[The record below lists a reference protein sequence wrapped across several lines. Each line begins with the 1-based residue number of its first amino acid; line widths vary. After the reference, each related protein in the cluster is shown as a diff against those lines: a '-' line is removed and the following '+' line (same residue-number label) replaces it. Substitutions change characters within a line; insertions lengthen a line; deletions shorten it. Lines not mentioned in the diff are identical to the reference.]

1 MTSNIMRRPS
11 FHAEAIIDL
20 LQQEKIATLEQM
32 KVALGTQTDMTVFRK
47 LREIPY
53 LASYSHRG
61 RYYTLSAM
69 ARFDD
74 QGLWSYRDVH
84 FSRTG
89 SLVDTVNEFVSASP
103 RGYFSS
109 ELAGLLQVQVKEP
122 LLNLVRRGDI
132 AREEVS
138 GLYLY
143 CSTNPEKRR
152 QQFLMRSIPA
162 VAQPWSVLRDP
173 RQPMPEEAR
182 DAMAAFIALL
192 NERQRRL
199 YAGLE
204 SLRMGRGGDQRVSEI
219 TGLDVRTIARGRQ
232 ELLADEPITTGGI
245 RRPGGGRHAVE
256 KKRRGSSR

>member
-1 MTSNIMRRPS
+1 MRTPS

-20 LQQEKIATLEQM
+20 LQREKIATLEQM
-32 KVALGTQTDMTVFRK
+32 KAALGTQTDMTVFRK
-47 LREIPY
+47 LREVPY
-53 LASYSHRG
+53 HASYSHRG
-61 RYYTLSAM
+61 RFYTLSAT

-74 QGLWSYRDVH
+74 NGLWTYDDVH

-89 SLVDTVNEFVSASP
+89 SLVDTAKELVSASP
-103 RGYFSS
+103 RGYFSP
-109 ELAGLLQVQVKEP
+109 ELAELLHVQVKEP
-122 LLNLVRRGDI
+122 LLNLVRRGQI

-143 CSTNPEKRR
+143 CSRNAAKRR
-152 QQFLMRSIPA
+152 QQFLMRKIPA
-162 VAQPWSVLRDP
+162 VGAPWSVLRDP
-173 RQPMPEEAR
+173 RQPLPEEAR
-182 DAMAAFIALL
+182 DAIAAFIALL

-204 SLRMGRGGDQRVSEI
+204 SLRMGRGGDQQVSEI

-232 ELLADEPITTGGI
+232 ELLADEPTATDGI
-245 RRPGGGRHAVE
+245 RRQGGGRHAVE